1 MAMDLDDIER
11 IAERAT
17 DQFRLETLPR
27 YLVEHE
33 DEEFAAWK
41 RGERK
46 FHTPDDNE
54 WLAHIRDTT
63 AAGVHWWRARILDYP
78 LTEYSRY
85 ELHGY
90 QDNVAAGQET
100 FVANR
105 AWHAELADLHEDFW
119 IFDSIVVR
127 MVYDEEGH
135 FLFPEQRDDL
145 HNYLSLRDRAL
156 RHAVPLG
163 DYLRKYEPDLLADP
177 L

>member
-1 MAMDLDDIER
+1 MTSNESPRGPPISSGLR
-11 IAERAT
+11 R
-17 DQFRLETLPR
+17 FRSTSSNTKMRSSPL
-27 YLVEHE
+27 
-33 DEEFAAWK
+33 
-41 RGERK
+41 G
-46 FHTPDDNE
+46 NE
-54 WLAHIRDTT
+54 
-63 AAGVHWWRARILDYP
+63 DYP

-119 IFDSIVVR
+119 IFNSIVVR

-135 FLFPEQRDDL
+135 FLYPEQRADL

-156 RHAVPLG
+156 RHAIPLG